1 MMIVI
6 SPAKTLDFESEKRNL
21 QGTQPLFQDE
31 ASKVAAIMRK
41 QSEKKLSALMDI
53 SKELAHLN
61 YIRYQQWGAQTDDT
75 SKRHALLAF
84 KGDVYIGLQAETL
97 TDEQMAY
104 AQDHLRIL
112 SGLYGLLRPLDL
124 IEAYRLEMGT
134 KIKIGRKNDL
144 YQFWLDKI
152 TKQLKEE
159 MKQTGDSVLINLAS
173 NEYFKSINVKKLGVN
188 IISPQFKEEKNGELK
203 MISFFAKKARGM
215 MSRFILTNNISDP
228 EHLTAFSEDG
238 YRYEPSLSTPEK
250 PLFVRSGA

>member
-31 ASKVAAIMRK
+31 ASKVAAIIRK

>member
-21 QGTQPLFQDE
+21 QGTQPIFQDE

-84 KGDVYIGLQAETL
+84 KGDVYIGLQAETF

-134 KIKIGRKNDL
+134 KKKIGRKNDL

-215 MSRFILTNNISDP
+215 MSRFILTHSISDP